1 MSPHNYTRFNGSN
14 VNSSNSYHRGQ
25 NELGLA
31 MERLLNRVY
40 KGMYRYS
47 GLELFYT
54 RRLFERGITNG
65 ALHPAQK
72 TRDQD

>member
-1 MSPHNYTRFNGSN
+1 MSPHNYTRFNGSS
-14 VNSSNSYHRGQ
+14 VNSKTSYHTGQ

-54 RRLFERGITNG
+54 RRLFERGITNK